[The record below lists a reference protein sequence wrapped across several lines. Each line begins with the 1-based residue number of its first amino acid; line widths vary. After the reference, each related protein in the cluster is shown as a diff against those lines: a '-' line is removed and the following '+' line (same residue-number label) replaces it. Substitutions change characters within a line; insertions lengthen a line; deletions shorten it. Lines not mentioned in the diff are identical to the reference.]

1 MPARVLCQKFFK
13 SVLEPLHLYR
23 QKSLIDATSA
33 VINGASLTLTSIG
46 RHLTGTASVKN
57 KIKRVDRLL
66 GNSHMQN
73 EVSTIFQRV
82 TRKITQGMSRAVIL
96 IDWSAYHASRFQL
109 LRASLAC
116 DGRSLPLMSCVVP
129 SSQTANAEV
138 HERFL
143 ESLAQCFTPETDVI
157 IITDAG
163 FQGRWFQ
170 QVSSR
175 GWTYICRVLGN
186 HYYNVGNGWEKVLD
200 SGKKASTTAIYLGR
214 GLLGRSK
221 EAQHEGHFYLYKSRP
236 KGRQFKRSKER
247 AVRATVT
254 AKART
259 AGKSPWF
266 IFTNSTD
273 FLPRQVMKLYSRRMQ
288 IEQNFRDEKNPR
300 WGFGL
305 RFGASHSAER
315 VAVLSLIA
323 TLASIIMWLSGFFFE
338 NKGIHSKYQANTV
351 KHRRVVSLLKLAEN
365 VFRHSPLILKTL
377 SLDSGLKKLQQR
389 YNDMI
394 LVY

>member
-1 MPARVLCQKFFK
+1 
-13 SVLEPLHLYR
+13 
-23 QKSLIDATSA
+23 
-33 VINGASLTLTSIG
+33 
-46 RHLTGTASVKN
+46 
-57 KIKRVDRLL
+57 
-66 GNSHMQN
+66 
-73 EVSTIFQRV
+73 
-82 TRKITQGMSRAVIL
+82 MSRAVIL

-129 SSQTANAEV
+129 SSQTANAEI

-143 ESLAQCFTPETDVI
+143 ESLSECFTPETDVI
-157 IITDAG
+157 VITDAG

-186 HYYNVGNGWEKVLD
+186 HYYNIGDGWEKVLD
-200 SGKKASTTAIYLGR
+200 SGTKASATAIYLGE

-221 EAQHEGHFYLYKSRP
+221 EAQHEGHFYLYKSKSR
-236 KGRQFKRSKER
+236 GRKFKRSKDR
-247 AVRATVT
+247 AARASVT

-266 IFTNSTD
+266 IFTNSTE
-273 FLPRQVMKLYSRRMQ
+273 FSPKQVVKLYSRRMQ
-288 IEQNFRDEKNPR
+288 IEQNFRDEKNSR

-305 RFGASHSAER
+305 RLGTCHSFER

-323 TLASIIMWLSGFFFE
+323 TLASIIMWLSGFSLE
-338 NKGIHSKYQANTV
+338 NRGIHHKYQANTV
-351 KHRRVVSLLKLAEN
+351 KNRRVISLLKLAEN

-377 SLDSGLKKLQQR
+377 SLDSGLKKLHQR
-389 YNDMI
+389 YTDMM

>member
-1 MPARVLCQKFFK
+1 MPARSLCRKFLK
-13 SVLEPLHLYR
+13 NVLEPLHLYR
-23 QKSLIDATSA
+23 QNSLIDATSA
-33 VINGASLTLTSIG
+33 VINGSSLTLTSIG

-66 GNSHMQN
+66 GNPHLQN

-82 TRKITQGMSRAVIL
+82 TQRITQGMPRAVIL

-143 ESLAQCFTPETDVI
+143 ASLSECFTLETDVI
-157 IITDAG
+157 VITDAG

-186 HYYNVGNGWEKVLD
+186 HYYNVGDGWEKVLD
-200 SGKKASTTAIYLGR
+200 SGTKASATAIYLGE
-214 GLLGRSK
+214 GQLGRSK
-221 EAQHEGHFYLYKSRP
+221 EAQHEGHFYLYKSKSR
-236 KGRQFKRSKER
+236 GRKFKRSKDR
-247 AVRATVT
+247 AARAAVT

-266 IFTNSTD
+266 IFTNNTEFS
-273 FLPRQVMKLYSRRMQ
+273 PKQVMKLYSRRMQ

-305 RFGASHSAER
+305 RLGTSHSLER

-323 TLASIIMWLSGFFFE
+323 TLASIIMWLSGFSLE
-338 NKGIHSKYQANTV
+338 NRGIHHKYQANTV
-351 KHRRVVSLLKLAEN
+351 KNRRVISLLKLAEN
-365 VFRHSPLILKTL
+365 VFRHSPLILNTM
-377 SLDSGLKKLQQR
+377 SLDSGLKKLHQR
-389 YNDMI
+389 YTDMM